1 MKKYFDNFWKYHYL
15 LYELVKKGIKLKYR
29 RSYLGIIWSLL
40 EPILTTTVLT
50 IIFGTLFGN
59 DSRTF
64 PMYILTGRL
73 LYSYFSSSTKG
84 ALKSIRAHSGM
95 IKKVYVPKYL
105 YPLSSILYNYVI
117 FFISLIVLVLLGFY
131 CGVFPTWRWFAIL
144 LPLLI
149 LLVLSFG
156 VGMILATVGVFFRDM
171 EYLWDVALM
180 LIMYSSAIFY
190 YPKKLLKSG
199 YSWVLRVNPLYS
211 IIENA
216 RAILFGDPINWTSI
230 LYATVFSLVCLL
242 IGLIVFQ
249 RNQDKF
255 ILKI

>member
-59 DSRTF
+59 DSKTF

-230 LYATVFSLVCLL
+230 LYASVFSLVCLL

>member
-59 DSRTF
+59 DSRSF

-156 VGMILATVGVFFRDM
+156 VGMILATIGVFFRDM

-230 LYATVFSLVCLL
+230 LYASAFSLACLI

>member
-40 EPILTTTVLT
+40 EPILTTIVLT
-50 IIFGTLFGN
+50 IVFGTLFDN
-59 DSRTF
+59 DAKTF
-64 PMYILTGRL
+64 PLYILAGRL
-73 LYSYFSSSTKG
+73 LYSYFSSSTKA
-84 ALKSIRAHSGM
+84 ALKSIRQHSGM

-105 YPLSSILYNYVI
+105 YPLSSVLYNFVI
-117 FFISLIVLVLLGFY
+117 FLISLVVLILLGFY
-131 CGVFPTWRWFAIL
+131 CGVFPTWRWFAML

-149 LLVLSFG
+149 LLILSFG
-156 VGMILATVGVFFRDM
+156 AGMILATVGVFFRDM
-171 EYLWDVALM
+171 EYLWDVGLM
-180 LIMYSSAIFY
+180 LVMYSCAIFY
-190 YPKKLLKSG
+190 YPERLLNSG
-199 YSWVLRVNPLYS
+199 YSWGLTVNPLYA

-216 RAILFGDPINWTSI
+216 RNILFGTPINWMSM

-242 IGLIVFQ
+242 IGLVVFQ